1 MKILLALLFVL
12 PLIGQ
17 ETFTEKEVIQILE
30 DRDEQW
36 KSKLEKAENLIHG
49 KNDDLMESE
58 HLINALEEQAK
69 IDSLLLI
76 AKDSQIKLLKAR
88 DEMNEKM
95 IKLVKPKWYQN
106 TYIWLLLGLIIG
118 KL

>member
-36 KSKLEKAENLIHG
+36 ESKLEKAENLIHG

>member
-1 MKILLALLFVL
+1 MKILLSLLLVL

-17 ETFTEKEVIQILE
+17 ETFTEKEVIQIIE
-30 DRDEQW
+30 DRDEEW
-36 KSKLEKAENLIHG
+36 KGKLEKAEKLIHA

-58 HLINALEEQAK
+58 HLINALEELAK
-69 IDSLLLI
+69 IDSLLI
-76 AKDSQIKLLKAR
+76 VAKDSQIKLLQAR

-95 IKLVKPKWYQN
+95 IKLVKPRWYQN
-106 TYIWLLLGLIIG
+106 TYIWLVLGLIIG

>member
-1 MKILLALLFVL
+1 MKILLSLLLVL

-17 ETFTEKEVIQILE
+17 ETFTEKEVIKILE

-36 KSKLEKAENLIHG
+36 KGKLEKAENLIHA

-58 HLINALEEQAK
+58 HAK
-69 IDSLLLI
+69 IDSLLI
-76 AKDSQIKLLKAR
+76 VAKDSQIKLLKAR

-95 IKLVKPKWYQN
+95 VKLVKPRWYQN
-106 TYIWLLLGLIIG
+106 TYIWLVLGLIIG